1 MISQALGEEFI
12 SATSGAA
19 AQAFITLVLFPLDA
33 IKTRMQV
40 ASDRASAS
48 ALVVARRIVDKHGIT
63 ALWGAGLG
71 PKLVQAIIQKFSFFF
86 IFAFC
91 LKRTK
96 RIVASTSGKAANMAK
111 VTLSTPVSLTVGY
124 VAALVNT
131 LVTLPLEVASNCI
144 LADVSGSAARR
155 GLCGTA
161 AAIYAAGGAGALYRG
176 IDASVVLCLNPA
188 LSFGLFERFKTM
200 ILQQRIVSATSSH
213 QTGLTTAE
221 AFWLGAA
228 AKAFATLVTFPAIRA
243 KLLIQTKGSEKD
255 QDSTKPKSVNTHALA
270 KAGSS
275 MNAVLAQLLRREG
288 ILGLYKGVGPQLSK
302 GVLSSA
308 LLLAAKERISE
319 IVRAAFRSS
328 RTSAKIAIE

>member
-1 MISQALGEEFI
+1 MMSKALGEEFI

-91 LKRTK
+91 LKRAK
-96 RIVASTSGKAANMAK
+96 RIVASTSDKATSMAK

-155 GLCGTA
+155 GLYGTA
-161 AAIYAAGGAGALYRG
+161 AAIYASGGAGALYRG

-188 LSFGLFERFKTM
+188 LSFGLFERFKTIIM
-200 ILQQRIVSATSSH
+200 QRKLVSATLSH

-221 AFWLGAA
+221 AFWLGAV

-255 QDSTKPKSVNTHALA
+255 QASTKPKSANKRAEPV
-270 KAGSS
+270 S
-275 MNAVLAQLLRREG
+275 MHAVLAQLLRSEG

-319 IVRAAFRSS
+319 AVGAAFRSS
-328 RTSAKIAIE
+328 RTVRVAVLKAK